1 MLRPSATLTF
11 TLFGPD
17 ATQENASAVKRSYSY
32 IAPTLVKAKKPAED
46 ETFDPENIPV
56 ENTVNMTIRLPK
68 NPYWLDSD
76 EGSRTTWSEIV
87 LPWVTMKL
95 NTLFETVQEYNN
107 PTRKSHVKALQWKA
121 LELAMED
128 QLIEVELEPDNS
140 LRDIAPVLENVRAY
154 LNSEGIDRGAIERIF
169 APSDNTRNES
179 DWLEVHYADN
189 STAKIEL

>member
-56 ENTVNMTIRLPK
+56 ENTVNMTVRLPK

-76 EGSRTTWSEIV
+76 ESSRTTWSEIV

-154 LNSEGIDRGAIERIF
+154 LNGEGIDRGAIERIF

>member
-56 ENTVNMTIRLPK
+56 ENTVNMTVRLPK

-169 APSDNTRNES
+169 VPSNNTRNES